1 MTAGKRTAHQSRF
14 GQSYCVPCDPGLYAA
29 EAGAA
34 VCSPCQRGS
43 FVNSSTAT
51 RCFSCGQEEV
61 WTTSKAVQVGE
72 QERWIEVEGAS
83 SESSCRCVQGR
94 YLSEGQ
100 CEICPLGSSCPG
112 SGNLTLLPGF
122 YSTESQPGAVLECF
136 GNPVRCPGGSQGTC
150 ATGRDST
157 SPACSSCLPGLQ
169 PNNAGECVQ
178 CTGGDYAA
186 LLTLALVVLLGT
198 AILHISLALLDRTS
212 GSYHSALLSAALC
225 LNQLITCAQLFAV
238 LEQMQSI
245 SWTDP
250 FLSFLQFFRILS
262 PEAFLDSVKTI
273 GCITRISSEVTFL
286 IRTVAVPLFFAIGPL
301 IVHLMIIRTSFA
313 LHMSSLMKT
322 YGFLFV
328 LFYITLSA
336 AFVEPFRCNVHPN
349 GSLTM
354 QTAHSVFCT
363 FSGTHLTLGV
373 MSGLICLLPIS
384 FLVMCSWVLVTLPR
398 RVAQETQ
405 LL

>member
-1 MTAGKRTAHQSRF
+1 
-14 GQSYCVPCDPGLYAA
+14 
-29 EAGAA
+29 
-34 VCSPCQRGS
+34 
-43 FVNSSTAT
+43 
-51 RCFSCGQEEV
+51 
-61 WTTSKAVQVGE
+61 
-72 QERWIEVEGAS
+72 
-83 SESSCRCVQGR
+83 
-94 YLSEGQ
+94 
-100 CEICPLGSSCPG
+100 
-112 SGNLTLLPGF
+112 
-122 YSTESQPGAVLECF
+122 
-136 GNPVRCPGGSQGTC
+136 
-150 ATGRDST
+150 
-157 SPACSSCLPGLQ
+157 
-169 PNNAGECVQ
+169 
-178 CTGGDYAA
+178 
-186 LLTLALVVLLGT
+186 
-198 AILHISLALLDRTS
+198 
-212 GSYHSALLSAALC
+212 
-225 LNQLITCAQLFAV
+225 
-238 LEQMQSI
+238 MQSI

-301 IVHLMIIRTSFA
+301 VVHLMIIRTSFA

-354 QTAHSVFCT
+354 QTAHNVFCT

-373 MSGLICLLPIS
+373 MSGLICLLPVS

>member
-72 QERWIEVEGAS
+72 QERWIEVKGAS

-136 GNPVRCPGGSQGTC
+136 FGIRFGVQVARRGLVQLEGTQRVLLAVLAFRAYSRTMLGNVFSAQVEIMLRFSRWPWL
-150 ATGRDST
+150 
-157 SPACSSCLPGLQ
+157 SCLGLRF
-169 PNNAGECVQ
+169 
-178 CTGGDYAA
+178 Y
-186 LLTLALVVLLGT
+186 
-198 AILHISLALLDRTS
+198 TS
-212 GSYHSALLSAALC
+212 RWH
-225 LNQLITCAQLFAV
+225 
-238 LEQMQSI
+238 
-245 SWTDP
+245 SWTGQVAP
-250 FLSFLQFFRILS
+250 
-262 PEAFLDSVKTI
+262 
-273 GCITRISSEVTFL
+273 IT
-286 IRTVAVPLFFAIGPL
+286 VP
-301 IVHLMIIRTSFA
+301 
-313 LHMSSLMKT
+313 
-322 YGFLFV
+322 
-328 LFYITLSA
+328 
-336 AFVEPFRCNVHPN
+336 C
-349 GSLTM
+349 
-354 QTAHSVFCT
+354 
-363 FSGTHLTLGV
+363 
-373 MSGLICLLPIS
+373 
-384 FLVMCSWVLVTLPR
+384 
-398 RVAQETQ
+398 
-405 LL
+405 